1 MSSLVET
8 SVIEIS
14 PFASLSRN
22 DSVDVRKD
30 SVDVR
35 KDSVYINKFK
45 NEQSAY
51 NQKDGP
57 GVVNGG
63 GDAGGI
69 FVREWTH
76 LRR

>member
-30 SVDVR
+30 SV
-35 KDSVYINKFK
+35 YINKFK

-51 NQKDGP
+51 NQKNGP
-57 GVVNGG
+57 GIVNGG

>member
-1 MSSLVET
+1 MNSKGPPGGRKTVPFYFCHVERSET
-8 SVIEIS
+8 S
-14 PFASLSRN
+14 LN
-22 DSVDVRKD
+22 Q
-30 SVDVR
+30 
-35 KDSVYINKFK
+35 NKQLQL